1 MMKKYRFYS
10 HPRFIAVV
18 LATITIGS
26 GVLIIRERKKNDQV
40 NANSEYCVGYLD
52 LNLFNNKILKRVGK
66 GNFLLLDIG
75 DHDTD
80 GCYFLKQKLDYC
92 QKNGI
97 DVGLIISSDSSNLG
111 EVYLDVSFVKNL
123 IKQYSIS
130 YPVYL
135 DVDCLFDHPKLR
147 YDEAL
152 LMIKTIVQKL
162 RDSHIAVGVY
172 GIKENINQERMKS
185 IVDDCYTFYKDD
197 NKDSQMKSRYLEN
210 GNVGYLYTDKS
221 LKKELIQNHDNFKSL
236 ILEDEYVVYDDS
248 FDFQKLAKSC
258 GLSVWDLKEYNG
270 LNFPFSFLQ
279 EGDIIEVPS
288 LNYQT
293 RRHLSNHPK
302 LGIDVSLWQEEI
314 DWEKVKVNYA
324 MIQIRDFANENA
336 DPFFNT
342 SVTGCM
348 KNNIPMGF
356 YAFSRATTMDELRQ
370 EISYI
375 KEKLADIPVTYPVYL
390 DLETDFWTLNTDEDY
405 SQNKDF
411 FQYFI
416 QTWEK
421 EMKIAGY
428 TPGIYC
434 NMDLYYHLNEATDGM
449 LENLS
454 CWVAG
459 GEYYDQIIS
468 PNDLSSL
475 DISLDDKVEMRQISS
490 KGVMEGISSD
500 VDIDL
505 CYYDY
510 QEENPHREKTFYRL
524 NHEIDVIKKI
534 GIGIGIIYVSARIK
548 LSCHKKRRK
557 RRKRSRMN

>member
-1 MMKKYRFYS
+1 MKKKYRLLKNPKFVAIS
-10 HPRFIAVV
+10 
-18 LATITIGS
+18 LAMVTTLS
-26 GVLIIRERKKNDQV
+26 GAFVIRERKRNDDIH
-40 NANSEYCVGYLD
+40 ASKEYSIGYLD
-52 LNLFNNKILKRVGK
+52 LNMMNNQLFKKIKK
-66 GNFLLLDIG
+66 GNFILFDIG

-80 GCYFLKQKLDYC
+80 GCYFLKQKLAYC

-97 DVGLIISSDSSNLG
+97 DVGLILSSNSNSMG
-111 EVYLDVSFVKNL
+111 EVYLDIAWIKDL
-123 IKQYSIS
+123 IKKYSIT

-135 DVDCLFDHPKLR
+135 DVDKLMTNPNLR
-147 YDEAL
+147 YDEACRMIEV
-152 LMIKTIVQKL
+152 MIKKL
-162 RDSHIAVGVY
+162 KANHIAVGLYGGKENIQQEWLDDVFNDSFFKEDNQDSQIKTQY
-172 GIKENINQERMKS
+172 SKKGNVDYLYTTKDLKEGIKENHKNL
-185 IVDDCYTFYKDD
+185 
-197 NKDSQMKSRYLEN
+197 DSL
-210 GNVGYLYTDKS
+210 L
-221 LKKELIQNHDNFKSL
+221 
-236 ILEDEYVVYDDS
+236 LEDEYVVYQDS

-258 GLSVWDLKEYNG
+258 GLSVNDLKEYNG
-270 LNFPFSFLQ
+270 LNFPFSFLKRS
-279 EGDIIEVPS
+279 EVIEVPS

-293 RRHLSNHPK
+293 RRHLLNQPN

-314 DWEKVKVNYA
+314 DWEKVEVNYA

-342 SVTGCM
+342 NVAGCM

-375 KEKLADIPVTYPVYL
+375 KKKLVDIPVTYPVYL
-390 DLETDFWTLNTDEDY
+390 DLETDFWTSNTDEDY

-416 QTWEK
+416 QTWEE

-434 NMDLYYHLNEATDGM
+434 NMDLYHHLNEATDGM

>member
-1 MMKKYRFYS
+1 MKKKYQLLKNPKFVAIS
-10 HPRFIAVV
+10 LAVV
-18 LATITIGS
+18 TTLS
-26 GVLIIRERKKNDQV
+26 GVFVIRERKKNDDIH
-40 NANSEYCVGYLD
+40 ASKEYSIGYLD
-52 LNLFNNKILKRVGK
+52 LNMMNNQLFKKIGK
-66 GNFLLLDIG
+66 GNFILFDIG

-80 GCYFLKQKLDYC
+80 GCYFLKQKLAYC

-97 DVGLIISSDSSNLG
+97 DVGLILSSDSNSMG
-111 EVYLDVSFVKNL
+111 EVYLDIAWIKDL
-123 IKQYSIS
+123 IKKYSIT

-135 DVDCLFDHPKLR
+135 DVDKLMTNPSLR
-147 YDEAL
+147 YDEACRMIEV
-152 LMIKTIVQKL
+152 MIKKL
-162 RDSHIAVGVY
+162 KANHIAVGLY
-172 GIKENINQERMKS
+172 GEKENIQQEWLDDVFVDSFFKEDDQDSQIKIQYSKKGNVDYLYTTKDLKEEIKENHKNL
-185 IVDDCYTFYKDD
+185 
-197 NKDSQMKSRYLEN
+197 DSL
-210 GNVGYLYTDKS
+210 L
-221 LKKELIQNHDNFKSL
+221 
-236 ILEDEYVVYDDS
+236 LEDEYVVYQDS

-258 GLSVWDLKEYNG
+258 GLSVNDLKEYNG
-270 LNFPFSFLQ
+270 LNFPFSFLKRS
-279 EGDIIEVPS
+279 EVIEVPS

-293 RRHLSNHPK
+293 RRHLLNQPN

-314 DWEKVKVNYA
+314 EWEKVEVNYA

-342 SVTGCM
+342 NVTGCM

-356 YAFSRATTMDELRQ
+356 YVFSRATTIDELRQ

-375 KEKLADIPVTYPVYL
+375 KKKLVDIPVTYPVYL
-390 DLETDFWTLNTDEDY
+390 DLETDFWALNTDEDY

-416 QTWEK
+416 QTWEE

-434 NMDLYYHLNEATDGM
+434 NMDLYHHLNEATDGM
-449 LENLS
+449 LESLS

-468 PNDLSSL
+468 PKDLSSL

-510 QEENPHREKTFYRL
+510 QEENPHREKKFYRL
-524 NHEIDVIKKI
+524 NHEIDAIKKI
-534 GIGIGIIYVSARIK
+534 GIGIGIIYVSARVK